1 MESCGQ
7 DLSQIFEV
15 ACKQCQAIHDLDQD
29 PGVINWNCPC
39 VTGEGSTLL
48 KAYWITCSINR
59 RHHYWSNR
67 SEDCKLCADEK
78 ANKPIISL
86 KNLGVTVHG
95 EKIPVVDESKP
106 AEPLPYGVMFDA
118 LKKEPNNQKNREDEI
133 ISLLQDIKQILT
145 PRQEPDTIANELRDD
160 K

>member
-1 MESCGQ
+1 M
-7 DLSQIFEV
+7 SQIFEV

-29 PGVINWNCPC
+29 PGVMNWNCPC

-67 SEDCKLCADEK
+67 SEDCKICAEEK
-78 ANKPIISL
+78 ANKPIMSVR
-86 KNLGVTVHG
+86 NEGVSVHG
-95 EKIPVVDESKP
+95 VKVKMADEFGHVDLPIVDFLDKKSNEKQMQESKQDQII
-106 AEPLPYGVMFDA
+106 EL
-118 LKKEPNNQKNREDEI
+118 LKQINQK
-133 ISLLQDIKQILT
+133 LAV
-145 PRQEPDTIANELRDD
+145 QEPRELDD